1 MNMKQM
7 PYKVPDGFMEMSRMR
22 NRAAIYRAATE
33 QTKHKRNAGVRW
45 AMSIVAMAACLII
58 GIIGYMKFDRNADE
72 MVQLVAQMQNASA
85 DILCDMASD
94 YVYYSEDVSLL

>member
-22 NRAAIYRAATE
+22 NRAAIHRAAAE
-33 QTKHKRNAGVRW
+33 QGRSAHSKGLRW
-45 AMSIVAMAACLII
+45 AVSIAATVACLVV
-58 GIIGYMKFDRNADE
+58 GIVGYLRFDGRSDE
-72 MVQLVAQMQNASA
+72 MAKLVTQMQYASA

-94 YVYYSEDVSLL
+94 YDYYPEDVSLL

>member
-7 PYKVPDGFMEMSRMR
+7 PYKVPEGFMEMSRMR
-22 NRAAIYRAATE
+22 NRAAIHRVAAE
-33 QTKHKRNAGVRW
+33 QGRSAHSKGLRW
-45 AMSIVAMAACLII
+45 AVSIATTAACMIV
-58 GIIGYMKFDRNADE
+58 GIVGYQRLGGNNDE
-72 MVQLVAQMQNASA
+72 MKQLVAQMQNAPA

>member
-7 PYKVPDGFMEMSRMR
+7 PYKVPEGFMKMSRMR
-22 NRAAIYRAATE
+22 NRAAVHRAAATQKE
-33 QTKHKRNAGVRW
+33 HARNVGLRW
-45 AMSIVAMAACLII
+45 AMTIAATAVCLIV
-58 GIIGYMKFDRNADE
+58 GIVGYQRLDGNDDE
-72 MVQLVAQMQNASA
+72 MKQLVAQMQNAPA